1 MASGEDR
8 ISALPE
14 DILHHVLRLLPAH
27 EVVRTCLLARRW
39 RGVWRSVPT
48 LRFTGAKGWGSADM
62 FAQFV
67 DHLLH
72 LRCEGDGPP
81 LDSCDFDFDSDGIML
96 LPAKEWHASNWL
108 WKALPRV
115 RALRLRLRI
124 VDEQEALPLS
134 YMHLFSQH
142 LTRLELVGVSF
153 NNSVADFSGCPAL
166 VELSMDTCDVFM
178 KQLLSPSLKHLRIAR
193 CYISDRYRILISL
206 PNLVSLEL
214 IECHR
219 GRVPLL
225 GSLPRLARAVVV
237 LNEHCADQCSQ
248 DQLDSCGAERRDIC
262 YGCYYYYGDPAHGP
276 HYDRN
281 DCIFLKGLS
290 EATDLELSADS
301 VVTVLNR
308 DLKWCPTF
316 TKLKTLLL
324 NDWCLAA
331 DHNALICFLQHSPIL
346 GKLTLQ
352 LFEGPSYVTEAEG
365 IYKPLGQSVASNCL
379 KIVEIKCAN
388 VDKKVHQILKI
399 LTTYGIHLE
408 QISVQQTSRIPG
420 SGCELNCWHSSSYLY
435 FHLLL
440 CLCAIQQSVKK
451 ISN

>member
-1 MASGEDR
+1 SVLPGRRRTTPVRWNAAPGREASTMASGEDR

-301 VVTVLNR
+301 VVVCLQVL
-308 DLKWCPTF
+308 LSYYYV
-316 TKLKTLLL
+316 
-324 NDWCLAA
+324 
-331 DHNALICFLQHSPIL
+331 IYVSSFLMQ
-346 GKLTLQ
+346 
-352 LFEGPSYVTEAEG
+352 
-365 IYKPLGQSVASNCL
+365 
-379 KIVEIKCAN
+379 
-388 VDKKVHQILKI
+388 
-399 LTTYGIHLE
+399 
-408 QISVQQTSRIPG
+408 
-420 SGCELNCWHSSSYLY
+420 SSYPSSQIVIAL
-435 FHLLL
+435 
-440 CLCAIQQSVKK
+440 
-451 ISN
+451 